1 MSITDRMEV
10 ESDEVQEE
18 QFEFE
23 LPYIFTEKPR
33 THWEAILPQC
43 VCFALRRY
51 CVARLLQ
58 DVSGTRISDV
68 MDLSGGVAVNPN
80 DLWESQFDLVR
91 HCVPDVMKPYVE
103 EWFQPET
110 AGQVDGL
117 YDLDEYARDL
127 VAELDRCSLGEDEAA
142 QDALSDILDRKFY
155 EFFRDWLGA
164 EKKDLLFFPSTEEND
179 DVNMG
184 EKIARVMRVIHTPP
198 PRRRFTRRARDM
210 ATERPIHTLFKQKK
224 TRRN

>member
-1 MSITDRMEV
+1 MEI
-10 ESDEVQEE
+10 EGEEVQEE

-23 LPYIFTEKPR
+23 LPYIFTERPR

-43 VCFALRRY
+43 VCIALRRY

-58 DVSGTRISDV
+58 DMSGTRISDV
-68 MDLSGGVAVNPN
+68 MDLSGGVPVDP
-80 DLWESQFDLVR
+80 DELWESQFDLVR
-91 HCVPDVMKPYVE
+91 HCVPNALKPYVE

-127 VAELDRCSLGEDEAA
+127 VAELDRCSLGDDETA
-142 QDALSDILDRKFY
+142 QDNLSDILDRKIY
-155 EFFRDWLGA
+155 EFFKEWLGP
-164 EKKDLLFFPSTEEND
+164 EKKDLLFFPSTDED
-179 DVNMG
+179 DEANMG
-184 EKIARVMRVIHTPP
+184 EKITRVMKVIHTP

-210 ATERPIHTLFKQKK
+210 ATQRPVHSIFKQKK

>member
-1 MSITDRMEV
+1 MEV
-10 ESDEVQEE
+10 ESEEVQEE

-43 VCFALRRY
+43 VCLALRRF

-68 MDLSGGVAVNPN
+68 MDISGGVPVDP
-80 DLWESQFDLVR
+80 DELWESQFDLVR
-91 HCVPDVMKPYVE
+91 HCVPDVLKPYVE
-103 EWFQPET
+103 EWFQPEI

-127 VAELDRCSLGEDEAA
+127 VAELDRCSLGDDENA
-142 QDALSDILDRKFY
+142 QDSLSDILDLKIY
-155 EFFRDWLGA
+155 EFFRDWLGS
-164 EKKDLLFFPSTEEND
+164 EKKDLLLFPSTDED
-179 DVNMG
+179 DEVNME
-184 EKIARVMRVIHTPP
+184 EKIARVMKVIHTPP

-210 ATERPIHTLFKQKK
+210 ATERPIHALFKQKK
-224 TRRN
+224 TRRA